1 MPVKS
6 TATNGSSPITQ
17 ASCPGGTY
25 PTSPGPNS
33 SSLPS
38 SILTLAVYPILR
50 MSYVEPDNFP
60 FLQWVLHI
68 FPNSIPVGS
77 MLYQS
82 WYFRLLQIQSCLSQ
96 MFWFHL
102 GNSRPFSGSY
112 LKFPSKISML

>member
-38 SILTLAVYPILR
+38 SILTLILPDIT
-50 MSYVEPDNFP
+50 YVVCGTSQLLVLTMGFTHFSQLQPGSKYALPMLVFP
-60 FLQWVLHI
+60 TFA
-68 FPNSIPVGS
+68 NSI
-77 MLYQS
+77 L
-82 WYFRLLQIQSCLSQ
+82 
-96 MFWFHL
+96 
-102 GNSRPFSGSY
+102 PFSNVLVSSGEV
-112 LKFPSKISML
+112 MLFFCILFEVSIEK